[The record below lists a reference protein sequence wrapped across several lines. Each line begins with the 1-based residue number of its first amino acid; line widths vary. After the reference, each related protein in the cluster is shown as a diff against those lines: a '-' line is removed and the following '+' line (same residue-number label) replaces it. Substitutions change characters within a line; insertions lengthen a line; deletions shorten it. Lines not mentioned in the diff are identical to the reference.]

1 MSASVVE
8 RNGRISVRDADGAQW
23 FAQLVSAAKRAAAPE
38 LSVGRMREVALAFAG
53 SELAHRSPP
62 KVAREDVE
70 LPCGVRA
77 SWFRPAG
84 ARREAPLIYFHG
96 GGYVCGSIDASAGLA
111 AQIATHFAAPLLAV
125 GYRQAPEH
133 SIPAAIV
140 DAHTAHAWATTQTE
154 APITLIGDSAGGQ
167 LAVSAA
173 SMACRAGLR
182 QPRAVIAVSAWFDL
196 SMQRPSWTLN
206 AARDFST
213 VELGRFFRDAY
224 LQGRPVEA
232 AQTRKEDLAQLCPT
246 LVVMGGAELAFDDA
260 AAFVEDAR
268 ASGADVTF
276 EVYEDLPHNF
286 VRYASSL
293 SLVAIERMAAWE
305 RAL

>member
-1 MSASVVE
+1 MSASAVE
-8 RNGRISVRDADGAQW
+8 RDGRILVRDAGSAQW
-23 FAQLVSAAKRAAAPE
+23 FARLVSAAKSAAAPE
-38 LSVGRMREVALAFAG
+38 LTVPGMREVALAFAG

-77 SWFRPAG
+77 SWFRPA
-84 ARREAPLIYFHG
+84 ALRRDAPLIYFHA
-96 GGYVCGSIDASAGLA
+96 GGYVCGSVDASAGLA
-111 AQIATHFAAPLLAV
+111 AQLATCFAAPLLAV

-133 SIPAAIV
+133 PIPAAIV
-140 DAHTAHAWATTQTE
+140 DAHAAYAWATTQTD

-173 SMACRAGLR
+173 SMAWRAGLR
-182 QPRAVIAVSAWFDL
+182 APRAVIAVSAWFDL
-196 SMQRPSWTLN
+196 SMKRPSWILN
-206 AARDFST
+206 AERDFST
-213 VELGRFFRDAY
+213 IELGQFFREAY

-232 AQTRKEDLAQLCPT
+232 ASTRKQDLAHLCPT
-246 LVVMGGAELAFDDA
+246 LVVVGGGELAFDDA
-260 AAFVEDAR
+260 TAFVEGAR
-268 ASGADVTF
+268 AAGADVTF

-286 VRYASSL
+286 VRYASRL